1 MTFKYTALKYLR
13 TMPNSD
19 SKNTEVM
26 EIIESALDLAGK
38 GSKQVIINYLQM
50 RYGMNTD
57 LIVQYKTEFEN
68 YLRETLGSS
77 AEIII
82 SRIDEKLRHDDK
94 AGTFLDK
101 ESRFKK
107 TSRISAC
114 ADFLICD
121 NCFWCASLL
130 RSGYESKCMSCGS
143 PIISAIPVMHNEKFL
158 VEVDKK
164 RGVTLSFRLS

>member
-1 MTFKYTALKYLR
+1 ML
-13 TMPNSD
+13 NSD
-19 SKNTEVM
+19 SRNIEVM

-38 GSKQVIINYLQM
+38 GSKQVIIDYLKM

-57 LIVQYKTEFEN
+57 LIVQYKAEFEN

-82 SRIDEKLRHDDK
+82 SKIDEKLRDHDGK
-94 AGTFLDK
+94 AGVLDK
-101 ESRFKK
+101 ESRPNK
-107 TSRISAC
+107 TSRISGC

-130 RSGYESKCMSCGS
+130 KRGYELRCMSCGS

-164 RGVTLSFRLS
+164 RGITLSFRLS

>member
-1 MTFKYTALKYLR
+1 
-13 TMPNSD
+13 MPNGD

-38 GSKQVIINYLQM
+38 GSKQVILDYMEL

-57 LIVQYKTEFEN
+57 LIVQYREEFEN

-82 SRIDEKLRHDDK
+82 SKIDEKLRGPNVM
-94 AGTFLDK
+94 AGTILDK
-101 ESRFKK
+101 ESRPGQARRL
-107 TSRISAC
+107 SDC

-130 RSGYESKCMSCGS
+130 KRGYESKCMSCGS
-143 PIISAIPVMHNEKFL
+143 PIISAIPVMHNEKYL

>member
-1 MTFKYTALKYLR
+1 ML
-13 TMPNSD
+13 NSD

-38 GSKQVIINYLQM
+38 GSKQVIIDYQEM
-50 RYGMNTD
+50 RYGMDTD
-57 LIVQYKTEFEN
+57 LIVQYKAEFEN
-68 YLRETLGSS
+68 YLRETLGNS

-82 SRIDEKLRHDDK
+82 SKIDEKLHGPVVK
-94 AGTFLDK
+94 AETILDK
-101 ESRFKK
+101 ESRPGK
-107 TSRISAC
+107 TRRISDC

-130 RSGYESKCMSCGS
+130 RRGYESKCMSCGS